1 MRNIILILIEVITCY
16 VVLIML
22 YKKYKTDGV
31 YIYIMLLGIISSIM
45 NFKMISVMNV
55 PIPLGFGVTMSIL
68 IGVNLMIQKRGIEEL
83 KPCIMVAII
92 PLIISYTILYLSALM
107 ANSNY
112 NILSNVSYNN
122 IFIHNIRINIAL
134 IVSMLFTIFID
145 GKIYYII
152 KKLQNKI
159 ILNNIFSIIIA
170 EFFENIFFVVIAF
183 IFDYEVID
191 LFLCIILRYTIKTT
205 IGVFGTLPLY
215 IASKYN

>member
-16 VVLIML
+16 TVLIML

-45 NFKMISVMNV
+45 NLKMISVMNI
-55 PIPLGFGVTMSIL
+55 PISLGFGVTMSIL

-83 KPCIMVAII
+83 KPCIMAAIL
-92 PLIISYTILYLSALM
+92 PLIISYIILYLSALM

-134 IVSMLFTIFID
+134 ILSLLFTIWID
-145 GKIYYII
+145 GKLYYII

-159 ILNNIFSIIIA
+159 ILNNIFAIIIA
-170 EFFENIFFVVIAF
+170 EFFENIIFVVIAF
-183 IFDYEVID
+183 IFDYEIID

-205 IGVFGTLPLY
+205 IGVVGTLPLY

>member
-16 VVLIML
+16 VALVML

-31 YIYIMLLGIISSIM
+31 YIYIILLGIISSIM
-45 NFKMISVMNV
+45 NFKMISIMNV

-68 IGVNLMIQKRGIEEL
+68 IGVNLMIQKRGTEEL
-83 KPCIMVAII
+83 KPCIIAAII
-92 PLIISYTILYLSALM
+92 PLIISYIILYLSTLM
-107 ANSNY
+107 TNSNY

-122 IFIHNIRINIAL
+122 IFSQNIRIYIAL
-134 IVSMLFTIFID
+134 IASLLFTIWLD
-145 GKIYYII
+145 GKLYYII

-159 ILNNIFSIIIA
+159 ILNNIFAIIIA
-170 EFFENIFFVVIAF
+170 EFFENIIFVIIAF

-191 LFLCIILRYTIKTT
+191 LFLCIILRYIIKTT
-205 IGVFGTLPLY
+205 IGIVGTLPLY

>member
-1 MRNIILILIEVITCY
+1 MINIILILIEVITCY
-16 VVLIML
+16 TVLIML

-45 NFKMISVMNV
+45 NLKMISVMNI
-55 PIPLGFGVTMSIL
+55 PISLGFGVTMSIL

-83 KPCIMVAII
+83 KPCIMAAIL
-92 PLIISYTILYLSALM
+92 PLIISYIILYLSAIM
-107 ANSNY
+107 TNSNY

-134 IVSMLFTIFID
+134 ILSLLFTIWID
-145 GKIYYII
+145 GKLYYII

-159 ILNNIFSIIIA
+159 ILNNIFAIIIA
-170 EFFENIFFVVIAF
+170 EFFENIIFVVIAF
-183 IFDYEVID
+183 IFDYEIID

-205 IGVFGTLPLY
+205 IGVVGTLPLY